1 MTQGIEAHT
10 EGAATAVAGASAR
23 TWLALRWPYVGV
35 VGVVLAA
42 TAFLLH
48 QLMAWPPHEDETLAL
63 FVGRESL
70 PDLFRTVQGERGGA
84 PLHFLFAWLVVHM
97 GGGLE
102 ALRMFSALF
111 AVASVPVIAAL
122 GARVVG
128 RVAALVATA
137 LVSASWMLL
146 FHGVYGR
153 MYSLFLFTSALSYLA
168 LLRAVERG
176 GRRDWALWGGAML
189 ATIAAHPYGALVLAS
204 QGLYVLAR
212 ARTREAIVALGVV
225 SGEIVGRVERRDRMA
240 GERLEGDVAL
250 GSLLGRHGRK
260 ATCTSAPR

>member
-1 MTQGIEAHT
+1 MTTEAT
-10 EGAATAVAGASAR
+10 TSPQAVRVGVAERWFPLGVAACTVAVAG
-23 TWLALRWPYVGV
+23 
-35 VGVVLAA
+35 
-42 TAFLLH
+42 FLLAR
-48 QLMAWPPHEDETLAL
+48 LTAWPPHEDETLAL

-70 PDLFRTVQGERGGA
+70 PDLFQTVQGERGGA

-122 GARVVG
+122 GARVAG
-128 RVAALVATA
+128 RAAALVATA

-153 MYSLFLFTSALSYLA
+153 MYSLFLFTSTLSYLA

-176 GRRDWALWGGAML
+176 GRREWALWGGAML
-189 ATIAAHPYGALVLAS
+189 VDDRGASVR
-204 QGLYVLAR
+204 GAR
-212 ARTREAIVALGVV
+212 ARVAGSVCTRARAYAGGDRRAVRGLRARHALLVQRPRPRGPVRGRRRRRRQEA
-225 SGEIVGRVERRDRMA
+225 RRAARRF
-240 GERLEGDVAL
+240 RLSRA
-250 GSLLGRHGRK
+250 RR
-260 ATCTSAPR
+260 R